1 MNDLIVLGILFEG
14 PQHGYALKKRTGLIF
29 GHADMHNNLIYPLLR
44 RFVAQA
50 WVTRRTTAGHRG
62 QTRQV
67 YSLTLL
73 GRNALIERLRK
84 FGESEASSA
93 QAFRLRVG
101 FFGLLDPEAREQII
115 AKRDVFLASRTR
127 KLSDLQKSMDLGMY
141 GAEVVRF
148 MRLQI
153 QVEIAWISR
162 LRRLKTSRQ
171 AKTSKRARRKSR

>member
-1 MNDLIVLGILFEG
+1 
-14 PQHGYALKKRTGLIF
+14 
-29 GHADMHNNLIYPLLR
+29 
-44 RFVAQA
+44 
-50 WVTRRTTAGHRG
+50 
-62 QTRQV
+62 
-67 YSLTLL
+67 
-73 GRNALIERLRK
+73 
-84 FGESEASSA
+84 
-93 QAFRLRVG
+93 VG

-127 KLSDLQKSMDLGMY
+127 KLSDLQKSMDLEMY

-171 AKTSKRARRKSR
+171 GKTSKRARRKSR